1 MVKDYKSLYLKYKN
15 KYIHAKK
22 NLKGGSQSFDSKSDP
37 FEVSA
42 LTINTGAES
51 SNNSILLPPS
61 PSRKEPTTPIPKVD
75 FEPILNHI
83 IERNMYVSYQKP
95 VQFMFEKI
103 NYIEYEKNKFV
114 TLFTSKKKSGV
125 NDNYSYRYY
134 YKIGDLE
141 KNVDDYEEIPPLDVN
156 KPTIFHIGM
165 PGGPGYINYENSD
178 SMPRKKFFINREE
191 IIVGNQII
199 YLFVNEN
206 YRLFYF
212 IEKNDSEFP
221 YFVTEEHSTGKKE
234 SGFFIDNKGINNEE
248 LADPILNR
256 RQEILKLKR
265 EQVKK

>member
-22 NLKGGSQSFDSKSDP
+22 NLKGGFNTGSQSFDSKSTDK
-37 FEVSA
+37 FGVSA
-42 LTINTGAES
+42 LTIDPGAET
-51 SNNSILLPPS
+51 SNDSILLPPS
-61 PSRKEPTTPIPKVD
+61 PSRKEPTTPTPKVD
-75 FEPILNHI
+75 FEPILNPK
-83 IERNMYVSYQKP
+83 IEGNRYVSVQKP
-95 VQFMFEKI
+95 INFKFEKMNFI
-103 NYIEYEKNKFV
+103 KCDENKFV

-156 KPTIFHIGM
+156 KPKIYHEEM
-165 PGGPGYINYENSD
+165 PGGPGYIAFENSD
-178 SMPRKKFFINREE
+178 SMPRKVSFIDRKE

-199 YLFVNEN
+199 YLFVNKY

-221 YFVTEEHSTGKKE
+221 NFVRKE
-234 SGFFIDNKGINNEE
+234 PDLFIDYEGFNNEQLE
-248 LADPILNR
+248 DPILNR
-256 RQEILKLKR
+256 RQEILNKNK
-265 EQVKK
+265 

>member
-22 NLKGGSQSFDSKSDP
+22 NLKGGFNTGSQSFDSKSDP

-42 LTINTGAES
+42 LTIDPGAES
-51 SNNSILLPPS
+51 SNDSILLPPS
-61 PSRKEPTTPIPKVD
+61 PSRKEPTTPTPKVD

-125 NDNYSYRYY
+125 NDHYSYRYY

-156 KPTIFHIGM
+156 KPIIYHEGM
-165 PGGPGYINYENSD
+165 PGGPGYITYENSD
-178 SMPRKKFFINREE
+178 FMPRKKFFIDREQ
-191 IIVGNQII
+191 IIVGNQKI

-221 YFVTEEHSTGKKE
+221 YFVATDNSIGKKE
-234 SGFFIDNKGINNEE
+234 LIDNKGPNNEQLE
-248 LADPILNR
+248 DPILNR
-256 RQEILKLKR
+256 RQEILNS
-265 EQVKK
+265 QKKID